1 MVGEFDE
8 PVVLIIE
15 SFEVELYK
23 LFLTRRMF
31 GGTSILSM
39 RSTY

>member
-15 SFEVELYK
+15 SFEVQLYK